1 MVPFML
7 QLNALLGILFYFA
20 IIFYLLNKKALMLK
34 YTLMWIFSGII
45 MAVIVMFPFLLK
57 KFSLLVGISTPSNAL
72 FAAILFFVL
81 LILMSLTAIISHLNE
96 KNIKLIQS
104 VAILEKRVRDLES
117 MQTKTKVAKKSTF
130 KKELLDCSTTKPRRA
145 MHRG

>member
-1 MVPFML
+1 MVPFTL

-45 MAVIVMFPFLLK
+45 MAVMVLFPSLLK

-72 FAAILFFVL
+72 FAAILFFIL
-81 LILMSLTAIISHLNE
+81 LILMSLTSIISHLNE

-104 VAILEKRVRDLES
+104 VAILEKRMRELENT
-117 MQTKTKVAKKSTF
+117 QKTIVVKKSTF
-130 KKELLDCSTTKPRRA
+130 ETELLDRSITKPHKA
-145 MHRG
+145 MHRR